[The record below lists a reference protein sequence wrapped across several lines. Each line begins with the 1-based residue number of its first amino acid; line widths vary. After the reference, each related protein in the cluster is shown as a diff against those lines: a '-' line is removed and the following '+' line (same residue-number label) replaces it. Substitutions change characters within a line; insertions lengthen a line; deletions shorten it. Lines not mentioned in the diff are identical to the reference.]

1 MCAVAIEPRSWPLVL
16 LKEPM
21 FMGLTPWGPIPLL
34 PGAGPFPFRHLSFT
48 PSPPSIEARCFLD
61 TKVIVH
67 GESEH
72 NKSLRPASV
81 NKQAKTH
88 CPRQRAIQMNG
99 NDVRWGAAPA
109 CDLIAPGAVLAGAQA
124 PGMAGGVN
132 MNHGVSAAL
141 AVETVILVEASSN
154 EQKHC
159 PLRGQFSF
167 DADPVGRVR
176 HAETLG
182 DGAGCDGIIGPTN
195 DHHARERM
203 IP

>member
-1 MCAVAIEPRSWPLVL
+1 
-16 LKEPM
+16 
-21 FMGLTPWGPIPLL
+21 MGLTPWGPIPLL
-34 PGAGPFPFRHLSFT
+34 PGAGPFPFRHLSST

-61 TKVIVH
+61 TKVIVL

-124 PGMAGGVN
+124 PGTAGGVN

-159 PLRGQFSF
+159 PLRGQSSF
-167 DADPVGRVR
+167 DADPVGRVW